1 MLDSLFRGLWCLDG
15 ARYVYRTV
23 KDIRFPLS
31 VRNERA
37 AMQRLLALVKETISG
52 YPTTLEED
60 KEQLKVGKEYDCNVF
75 QHGRIVT
82 VSSSRLRKP
91 PLSPLPSSG
100 GGNPSLCFISKP
112 PYRR

>member
-1 MLDSLFRGLWCLDG
+1 MTSSFLVLLWPFWCLDG

-37 AMQRLLALVKETISG
+37 AMQRLLALVKEIISG

-60 KEQLKVGKEYDCNVF
+60 KEQLKVRKQYVCN
-75 QHGRIVT
+75 GIVE
-82 VSSSRLRKP
+82 
-91 PLSPLPSSG
+91 PLEKASPLQFTLS
-100 GGNPSLCFISKP
+100 
-112 PYRR
+112 R